1 MSKGRV
7 VNVTSALGRF
17 SALGRS
23 SYGMTKHAIEA
34 FSDTLRFEVR
44 RFGVHVSIVE
54 PGNFIAGDKIK
65 KKNYCVFGI
74 SKVE

>member
-54 PGNFIAGDKIK
+54 PGNFIAGDKI
-65 KKNYCVFGI
+65 YI
-74 SKVE
+74 I